1 MKLTEIFIKKYL
13 SFCLG
18 HVAFFH
24 ETQMATSRIRHLLSI
39 SHCMGLISF
48 QTLPGG
54 RDPPPLGATSQLF
67 VLKRLSFKGPSGNQ
81 DHDDRQA
88 AIREMDLLGGRLF
101 LPLGATPLFIKKI
114 RSVYRP
120 ANTSIAHSQ
129 LFFFASAIF
138 FSRNFRK

>member
-1 MKLTEIFIKKYL
+1 
-13 SFCLG
+13 
-18 HVAFFH
+18 VD
-24 ETQMATSRIRHLLSI
+24 AT
-39 SHCMGLISF
+39 
-48 QTLPGG
+48 
-54 RDPPPLGATSQLF
+54 PPPLGATSQLF

-138 FSRNFRK
+138 SLAIFENKETYLRKLNLHQK